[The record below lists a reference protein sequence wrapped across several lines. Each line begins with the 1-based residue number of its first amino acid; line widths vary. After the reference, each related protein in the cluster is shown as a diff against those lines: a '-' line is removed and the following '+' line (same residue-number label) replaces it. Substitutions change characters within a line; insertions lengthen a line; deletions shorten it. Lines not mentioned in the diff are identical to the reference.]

1 MSDVEKWKNKTR
13 DYTKTKNHGAVQLLR
28 KKETPLGAGFLK
40 DGLKTASALDDD
52 LGRLHAFRSLLGLEA
67 HALPFSQGL
76 EATTLDDGMM
86 HEDIL
91 TAVLRFDK
99 AKTLGI
105 VEPLYC
111 TSTH

>member
-1 MSDVEKWKNKTR
+1 MWKSEKIKRAIIQKLITTEQC
-13 DYTKTKNHGAVQLLR
+13 DLPR
-28 KKETPLGAGFLK
+28 KKETPLGAGFLLK
-40 DGLKTASALDDD
+40 DGLKAASAFDDD

-86 HEDIL
+86 HEDIF

>member
-1 MSDVEKWKNKTR
+1 VKKSNARLYKNQKTAER
-13 DYTKTKNHGAVQLLR
+13 YDLPR

-40 DGLKTASALDDD
+40 DGLKAASAFDDD

-67 HALPFSQGL
+67 HALPFRQGL

-86 HEDIL
+86 HEYIF

>member
-1 MSDVEKWKNKTR
+1 MWKSEKIKSAIIQKLKTAQQYDLR
-13 DYTKTKNHGAVQLLR
+13 R

-40 DGLKTASALDDD
+40 DGLKAASAFDDD

-86 HEDIL
+86 HEDIFA
-91 TAVLRFDK
+91 AVLRFDK